1 MQEKQDWL
9 NLQEEKR
16 KSRPAQED
24 SRTHRMAQLLVG
36 RLTTHEHCNV
46 FQEYAAS
53 NIARLEMIVE
63 SYKAPLLSHTV
74 VSNDDLMQAKI
85 GLHAHQ
91 AALEVYQDMLNY
103 PDRFTSVET
112 DSQK

>member
-9 NLQEEKR
+9 NLQSEKR
-16 KSRPAQED
+16 KAKPTQED

-36 RLTTHEHCNV
+36 KLTSHEHWNK

-53 NIARLEMIVE
+53 NISRLEMIVE
-63 SYKAPLLSHTV
+63 SYKAPLLSHND
-74 VSNDDLMQAKI
+74 VSNDDLMRAKI

-91 AALEVYQDMLNY
+91 AALEVYRDMLNY
-103 PDRFTSVET
+103 PDQFTSVET

>member
-1 MQEKQDWL
+1 MQEKQDWI
-9 NLQEEKR
+9 NLQNEKR
-16 KSRPAQED
+16 KAKPTQED

-36 RLTTHEHCNV
+36 KLTTHEHWNK

-63 SYKAPLLSHTV
+63 SYKAPLLSHND
-74 VSNDDLMQAKI
+74 VSSDDLMRAKI

-91 AALEVYQDMLNY
+91 AALEVYRDMLNY
-103 PDRFTSVET
+103 PDQFTSVET